1 MQSSLIYKYYINH
14 SYVTAVFKPSVIT
27 ERDHYLVVF
36 FSSWSFCRISLD
48 NNVWLECIYILP
60 LRIAPMNKI
69 NVMDEL
75 TKLFSRAECP
85 YFVDAKV
92 EVTSTC
98 ICPPLC
104 KCVAGAFCD
113 FNTNAIMWLFNVCY
127 SLVVCKGMKWYNR
140 SVAVKID

>member
-1 MQSSLIYKYYINH
+1 MQSSLIYKYYINI
-14 SYVTAVFKPSVIT
+14 VTSLLCLNLLSSRKETIIWSF
-27 ERDHYLVVF
+27 F

-85 YFVDAKV
+85 YFVDAIV

-113 FNTNAIMWLFNVCY
+113 FNPNAIMRLFNVCY
-127 SLVVCKGMKWYNR
+127 SLVVCKGMKWYNW

>member
-14 SYVTAVFKPSVIT
+14 SYVTAVFKLSVIT
-27 ERDHYLVVF
+27 ERDHYLVGF

-60 LRIAPMNKI
+60 LRIALMNKI

-75 TKLFSRAECP
+75 TKLFSRAECL

-104 KCVAGAFCD
+104 KCVAGAFGD

-127 SLVVCKGMKWYNR
+127 SFVVCKGMKWYNWP
-140 SVAVKID
+140 VAVKID

>member
-1 MQSSLIYKYYINH
+1 MFPPVQSSLIYKYYINH
-14 SYVTAVFKPSVIT
+14 SYVTAVFKPSVST

-60 LRIAPMNKI
+60 LRIALMNKI

-75 TKLFSRAECP
+75 TKLFSRAECL

-104 KCVAGAFCD
+104 KCVADAFCD

-127 SLVVCKGMKWYNR
+127 SLVVC
-140 SVAVKID
+140 

>member
-1 MQSSLIYKYYINH
+1 
-14 SYVTAVFKPSVIT
+14 
-27 ERDHYLVVF
+27 
-36 FSSWSFCRISLD
+36 
-48 NNVWLECIYILP
+48 
-60 LRIAPMNKI
+60 
-69 NVMDEL
+69 MDEL

-127 SLVVCKGMKWYNR
+127 SLCGVLGDEM
-140 SVAVKID
+140 I